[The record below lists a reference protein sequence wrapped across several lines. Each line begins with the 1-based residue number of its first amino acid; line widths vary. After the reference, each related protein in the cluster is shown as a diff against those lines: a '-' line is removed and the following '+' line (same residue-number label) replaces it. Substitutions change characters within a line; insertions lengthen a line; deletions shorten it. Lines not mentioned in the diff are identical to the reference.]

1 MTGTPWKSAAAL
13 SRTSTTPVARFA
25 ALSRPNNPLYD
36 PRECYGILPPSP
48 RQPYDVREII
58 ARLVDGSRFHEF
70 KPLYGTTLVCGFAR
84 VEGYPVGVLANN
96 GVLFS
101 DSSLKG
107 THFIE
112 LCDQRGIP
120 LLFLQNIA
128 GFMVGVQA
136 ETAGIA
142 KDGAKMVMAV
152 ANTRVPRFT
161 LIIGGSFGAGNYGM
175 CGACL

>member
-1 MTGTPWKSAAAL
+1 M
-13 SRTSTTPVARFA
+13 
-25 ALSRPNNPLYD
+25 
-36 PRECYGILPPSP
+36 
-48 RQPYDVREII
+48 
-58 ARLVDGSRFHEF
+58 DGSRFHEF

-84 VEGYPVGVLANN
+84 LEGYPVGILANN

-136 ETAGIA
+136 KAPA
-142 KDGAKMVMAV
+142 SPRMA
-152 ANTRVPRFT
+152 PRWSWRWPT
-161 LIIGGSFGAGNYGM
+161 PRCRASP
-175 CGACL
+175 